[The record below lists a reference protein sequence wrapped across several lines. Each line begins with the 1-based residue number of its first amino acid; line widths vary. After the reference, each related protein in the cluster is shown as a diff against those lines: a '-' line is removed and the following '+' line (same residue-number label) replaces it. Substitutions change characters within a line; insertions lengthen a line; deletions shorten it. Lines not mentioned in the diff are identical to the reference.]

1 MSKKI
6 IIREDTFK
14 RLMMEEFV
22 NKTDVISIV
31 KNSPEMKHFIEDM
44 SKDALKNDKALEKKV
59 KEIVANSVN
68 TLFRT
73 LWQRSNF
80 YEDEIKR

>member
-14 RLMMEEFV
+14 QLMMEEFV
-22 NKTDVISIV
+22 NKTDVVSIV
-31 KNSPEMKHFIEDM
+31 KNSPEMKRFIEDM

>member
-22 NKTDVISIV
+22 NKTDVVSIV
-31 KNSPEMKHFIEDM
+31 KNSPEMKRFIEDI

>member
-14 RLMMEEFV
+14 RLLAEEYV
-22 NKTDVISIV
+22 NKTDVVSIV
-31 KNSPEMKHFIEDM
+31 KNSPEMKRFIEDF
-44 SKDALKNDKALEKKV
+44 SKETLKNDKVIEKKV
-59 KEIVANSVN
+59 KEIVANAVN
-68 TLFRT
+68 TLFKT

>member
-14 RLMMEEFV
+14 SLMMEEYV
-22 NKTDVISIV
+22 NKTDIVSIV
-31 KNSPEMKHFIEDM
+31 KNSPEMKRFIEDL
-44 SKDALKNDKALEKKV
+44 SKDTLKNDKTIEKKV
-59 KEIVANSVN
+59 KEIVANAVN
-68 TLFRT
+68 TLFKT